1 MILKTKYH
9 GDINYDESEI
19 IEFPKG
25 VLAFE
30 HLKKFIKFSIEGNE
44 IFQVLHSIEDPATGF
59 VVASP
64 FFVNNNYE
72 LRLSDSTLERLKI
85 DSPEN
90 VLVLGIV
97 NVNSD
102 MKKTTINLRAP
113 VIINIKEKLGEQI
126 ILGTEKYKIKTPIV
140 GEEK

>member
-30 HLKKFIKFSIEGNE
+30 YLKKFIKFSIEGNE

>member
-9 GDINYDESEI
+9 GDINYDKSEI
-19 IEFPKG
+19 IKFSKG

-30 HLKKFIKFSIEGNE
+30 HLKRFIKFPIEGNE
-44 IFQVLHSIEDPATGF
+44 VFEILHSVEDPATGF

-72 LRLSDSTLERLKI
+72 LKLSDGTLERLKI
-85 DSPEN
+85 DSPED

-102 MKKTTINLRAP
+102 MEKTTINLRAP
-113 VIINIKEKLGEQI
+113 VIINIKRKLGEQI
-126 ILGTEKYKIKTPIV
+126 ILGTEKYKIKTPII
-140 GEEK
+140 GEEN

>member
-9 GDINYDESEI
+9 GDIEYDKSEI
-19 IEFPKG
+19 IEFSKG

-30 HLKKFIKFSIEGNE
+30 HLKKFIKFPIEGNE
-44 IFQVLHSIEDPATGF
+44 VFEILHSIEEPATGF

-72 LRLSDSTLERLKI
+72 LKLSDGTLERLKI
-85 DSPEN
+85 DSPED

-113 VIINIKEKLGEQI
+113 VIINIKRKLGEQI